1 VFLSTDSAKSW
12 TAVNS
17 GLTNK
22 TVYALAVKGGNL
34 FAGTWGGGVFRSTNN
49 GTSWTAVNTGLTNLN
64 VAAFAVIGTN
74 LFAGTYGGGV
84 VLSTDNGTS
93 WTDVNTGLTALYVY
107 SLAVS
112 DTVLLA
118 GTEGRGVWRRPLS
131 EIVTS
136 VNVAPGKMP
145 AAFGLDQNY
154 PNPFNPTTQIEY
166 QLPVAAH
173 VTLKVYDVLGRE
185 VATLVNEIQDAGVY
199 LATFDGTRL
208 ASGVYFYRLTASGKD
223 QVRKMLLTK

>member
-1 VFLSTDSAKSW
+1 
-12 TAVNS
+12 
-17 GLTNK
+17 
-22 TVYALAVKGGNL
+22 
-34 FAGTWGGGVFRSTNN
+34 
-49 GTSWTAVNTGLTNLN
+49 
-64 VAAFAVIGTN
+64 
-74 LFAGTYGGGV
+74 
-84 VLSTDNGTS
+84 
-93 WTDVNTGLTALYVY
+93 
-107 SLAVS
+107 
-112 DTVLLA
+112 
-118 GTEGRGVWRRPLS
+118 
-131 EIVTS
+131 
-136 VNVAPGKMP
+136 MP